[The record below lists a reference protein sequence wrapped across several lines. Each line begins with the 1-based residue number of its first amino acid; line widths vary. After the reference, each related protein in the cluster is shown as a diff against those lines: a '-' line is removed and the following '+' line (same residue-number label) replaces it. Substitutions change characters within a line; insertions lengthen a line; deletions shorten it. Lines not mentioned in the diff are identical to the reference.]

1 MATIAQITVTE
12 SDAKDGERTA
22 PPLHFQ
28 LNTNPDPVRVSPS
41 SGDPERADF
50 VIVGSRRSLGS
61 IDCRKIVLNVPT
73 GPNSPDLTSDLT
85 SGTPQISLPGWTA
98 TTSTTAKTITFTPA
112 SGHATIGRDQGVT
125 LQLMGLRINTVV
137 GSSPLRIDIEWAE
150 SGDDYWTTDS
160 TTIDIGKFPADFYL
174 RNFIAEDLIID
185 NGGSV
190 KLNWEAGGA
199 SSLRLL
205 YEAADVN
212 VLRLSTFT
220 VHDVRHSTVFYLRAT
235 VQVGTTTVERILSTT
250 VTVRVPD
257 LEVQNLKV
265 RGTASFDAGASFAA
279 DTVFAG
285 NATFRV
291 GAEFEGSVH
300 GQGATFTGTVQAT
313 QVRGALSA
321 NADSYLFQL
330 KNTITAGSYQ
340 RALPS
345 AGYLVLNNRGTGGT
359 ASLELKRYGTVMARA
374 TVGPGQS
381 ATFLANAETEF
392 QLTSAGS
399 PNHVLEWW
407 SIGGI
412 GL

>member
-12 SDAKDGERTA
+12 SEAKAGERSVQ
-22 PPLHFQ
+22 PLHFQ

-41 SGDPERADF
+41 SGDPERADL
-50 VIVGSRRSLGS
+50 VIVGSRRSLGA

-73 GPNSPDLTSDLT
+73 GPNSPDLTSDLN
-85 SGTPQISLPGWTA
+85 SGTPQISLPGWSA
-98 TTSTTAKTITFTPA
+98 TISTTAKTVTFTPA
-112 SGHATIGRDQGVT
+112 SGHATIGRDEGVT
-125 LQLMGLRINTVV
+125 VQLMGLRINSQV
-137 GSSPLRIDIEWAE
+137 GSSPLRIDVEWAE
-150 SGDDYWTTDS
+150 SGDDYWATDS

-212 VLRLSTFT
+212 VLGLSTFT
-220 VHDVRHSTVFYLRAT
+220 VHDVRRSTVFYLRAT
-235 VQVGTTTVERILSTT
+235 VQAGTGTVERILSTT

-257 LEVQNLKV
+257 LEVQNLTV
-265 RGTASFDAGASFAA
+265 RGSAVFDAGASFAA
-279 DTVFAG
+279 DTAFAG
-285 NATFRV
+285 NATFAA
-291 GAEFEGSVH
+291 GAQFGGSVT
-300 GQGATFTGTVQAT
+300 GASATFSGTVQADR
-313 QVRGALSA
+313 VRGVLSA
-321 NADSYLFQL
+321 NADSYLFQR

-345 AGYLVLNNRGTGGT
+345 DGYLVLNHRGTGGSAT
-359 ASLELKRYGTVMARA
+359 LELTRYGTVLARA
-374 TVGPGQS
+374 TVGVGQS
-381 ATFLANAETEF
+381 ATFLVNKETEF
-392 QLTSAGS
+392 QLTSSGS